1 MSPVNQ
7 YKNIESRITEFF
19 VKYIKAVGHAIG
31 SFFNSIILLGK
42 QRFTV
47 MFIPHSEKKIFN
59 FRISVFSLI
68 FICMLLTGV
77 LIAFFMASTQFSGLS
92 RMLDKK
98 STSLED
104 TETSL
109 EIIRDEIVELRKVS
123 KRFEETLGVTMGAL
137 GFEGGGN
144 SNAAVGG
151 GDLSAFFD
159 VEEQEEGV
167 MKELSELQSISS
179 FLDESVDSL
188 DRITELLI
196 SHGDLLV
203 ELPTLWPVKGGK
215 GRITNPFGPAEHP
228 FTKKWYLHKGTDIA
242 FQRGYPVLATADGK
256 VVENKYEPLGFGN
269 FIVIRHKYGF
279 FTKYAHLD
287 RVYVNEGDM
296 VTQGQ
301 KIGALGS
308 TGLSTGPHLHYEVR
322 IGSQVVDPE
331 RYLTISSGLRGL
343 TSKINE

>member
-1 MSPVNQ
+1 MSPANQ
-7 YKNIESRITEFF
+7 YKNVENRVTDFL
-19 VKYIKAVGHAIG
+19 VKYIKIIGNAIG
-31 SFFNSIILLGK
+31 TFFKNIITVGK

-68 FICMLLTGV
+68 FLCILLTGV

-92 RMLDKK
+92 RLLSKK
-98 STSLED
+98 SETLETTEASLEMV
-104 TETSL
+104 
-109 EIIRDEIVELRKVS
+109 RDEIVELRKVS
-123 KRFEETLGVTMGAL
+123 NNFEAALIKTLGTLGLEDSVGA
-137 GFEGGGN
+137 GGTG
-144 SNAAVGG
+144 GG
-151 GDLSAFFD
+151 GDLSSFFD
-159 VEEQEEGV
+159 VEQQDQGV
-167 MKELSELQSISS
+167 MQELSELQSVKSY
-179 FLDESVDSL
+179 LEESVDSL
-188 DRITELLI
+188 ERITDLLV
-196 SHGDLLV
+196 SHGELLV

-215 GRITNPFGPAEHP
+215 GRVTNRFGPAEHP

-269 FIVIRHKYGF
+269 YIVIRHKYGF

-287 RVYVNEGDM
+287 RVYVNEGDI

-308 TGLSTGPHLHYEVR
+308 TGLSTGPHVHYEVR

-331 RYLTISSGLRGL
+331 RYLSISTGLKGL
-343 TSKINE
+343 TSKE